1 MRSKAYSTSLEVI
14 ARLTGGPNLR
24 PDLSLKV
31 YVKPSL
37 EIVGSAVARSG
48 CSSLPFGPAVWL
60 VATSVR
66 SSASYIE
73 NALARYSPVG
83 SKALVNPKS
92 SCAVRNTPP
101 FWTPPV
107 VPPPP
112 PPPPPPPQAAAIRAI
127 ARASPTMP
135 IQRRLLPIIPR
146 LSTEGI
152 VTVVGVA
159 AIGFCNL
166 PSRSRDRQLRSLG
179 PRASRSPSPTRLNE
193 RVVSTRNAPGKTIIH
208 HA

>member
-48 CSSLPFGPAVWL
+48 CSSLPFAPAVWL

-66 SSASYIE
+66 SSALYIV

-92 SCAVRNTPP
+92 SCAVRSTPP

-107 VPPPP
+107 EVPP

-146 LSTEGI
+146 LSTEG
-152 VTVVGVA
+152 
-159 AIGFCNL
+159 
-166 PSRSRDRQLRSLG
+166 S
-179 PRASRSPSPTRLNE
+179 SPSLVSLRLGSATSLHGRE
-193 RVVSTRNAPGKTIIH
+193 IISSARSVRGRHGARRLPG
-208 HA
+208 

>member
-48 CSSLPFGPAVWL
+48 CSSLPFAPAVWL

-66 SSASYIE
+66 SSALYIV

-83 SKALVNPKS
+83 SKRSEEHTSELQSQFHLVCRLLLEKKKKTVNRS
-92 SCAVRNTPP
+92 SCYINNLAQTP
-101 FWTPPV
+101 
-107 VPPPP
+107 
-112 PPPPPPPQAAAIRAI
+112 
-127 ARASPTMP
+127 S
-135 IQRRLLPIIPR
+135 
-146 LSTEGI
+146 
-152 VTVVGVA
+152 
-159 AIGFCNL
+159 
-166 PSRSRDRQLRSLG
+166 
-179 PRASRSPSPTRLNE
+179 
-193 RVVSTRNAPGKTIIH
+193 
-208 HA
+208 

>member
-1 MRSKAYSTSLEVI
+1 MSLEVI
-14 ARLTGGPNLR
+14 ARLTGGPNLI

-31 YVKPSL
+31 SVNPSL
-37 EIVGSAVARSG
+37 EIVGIAVARSG

-66 SSASYIE
+66 SSALYIV

-101 FWTPPV
+101 FWTLPLWV
-107 VPPPP
+107 
-112 PPPPPPPQAAAIRAI
+112 PPPPPPQAAASSVT

-146 LSTEGI
+146 LSTEGLSPSL
-152 VTVVGVA
+152 VCRAFGSA
-159 AIGFCNL
+159 DL
-166 PSRSRDRQLRSLG
+166 PSRSGDLSSSAR
-179 PRASRSPSPTRLNE
+179 
-193 RVVSTRNAPGKTIIH
+193 RVRGRRGGRRRPD
-208 HA
+208 